1 MIRHPERLTPRE
13 AVDLHLNLSD
23 WLPTDLAANT
33 LDLFSAL
40 FAPNNGPF
48 PNFTPGR
55 ERATAMKRLVDS
67 ADTFYVTAEMIALA
81 RDAADDL
88 EGMPLFER
96 DLPSKN
102 MLILLDTADPG
113 FNYGDF
119 NVETREAPH
128 RRIRAIHLHAGHSIR
143 LLRDGQIVTGPEGLH
158 DGLGI
163 FLWTDPAELAE
174 AAGAPFDLLPDVLLS
189 PIDYLGW
196 AFNEPWQSMTWDET
210 FSDEAQI
217 IPGQP
222 GCIRDTARQSAHVG
236 ELRRHLLS
244 ILMLMSQEVVRE
256 KLDRPTRRR
265 WQRSGVAV
273 PEDGAISVTR
283 LRHTTIGGT
292 NDGSDVHSRFNHRFL
307 VRGHWRRIHRGTDA
321 ERAVWV
327 RPYVKGPSD
336 APLVTKHKV
345 TVLDR

>member
-1 MIRHPERLTPRE
+1 MIRHPEQLTPRE
-13 AVDLHLNLSD
+13 AVDLHMGLSD
-23 WLPTDLAANT
+23 WLRTDLAART

-48 PNFTPGR
+48 PDFTPGR
-55 ERATAMKRLVDS
+55 ERASAMKRLVDT

-88 EGMPLFER
+88 EGMPLFEL

-102 MLILLDTADPG
+102 AMILLDAADPG

-128 RRIRAIHLHAGHSIR
+128 RRIRAIHLHSGHSVR
-143 LLRDGQIVTGPEGLH
+143 LLRDGQIVTGPDGLR
-158 DGLGI
+158 DGLGM

-174 AAGAPFDLLPDVLLS
+174 AAGAPLDMLPDVPLF

-196 AFNEPWQSMTWDET
+196 AFNERWQSMTWGET

-217 IPGQP
+217 VPGQP

-244 ILMLMSQEVVRE
+244 ILMLMGQETTRE
-256 KLDRPTRRR
+256 RLDRPTRRR
-265 WQRSGVAV
+265 WQRSGVTV

-283 LRHTTIGGT
+283 LRHTSIVGADGT
-292 NDGSDVHSRFNHRFL
+292 DVHSRFSHRFL
-307 VRGHWRRIHRGTDA
+307 VRGHWRRIHRGTER

-327 RPYVKGPSD
+327 RPCVKGPGD